1 MMSLIKRN
9 SCRLASEILPAAVKI
24 SARRMSSL
32 VVRFTSVAK
41 AWRCLTAAWSNCLVR
56 ASGVWAKDRRVAW
69 VISAAVVLGVTDDIA
84 KARIRAYGVWAWVR
98 LCAGWVARVA
108 VVVRL
113 TNYCTVKS
121 LG

>member
-41 AWRCLTAAWSNCLVR
+41 AWRCLTAAWSKCLVR
-56 ASGVWAKDRRVAW
+56 VSGVWAKDRRVAW
-69 VISAAVVLGVTDDIA
+69 GISAAVVWGVTDDIA
-84 KARIRAYGVWAWVR
+84 KARIRAYGGGGRGVR
-98 LCAGWVARVA
+98 LCAGG
-108 VVVRL
+108 L
-113 TNYCTVKS
+113 
-121 LG
+121 LGSPAAPLSD